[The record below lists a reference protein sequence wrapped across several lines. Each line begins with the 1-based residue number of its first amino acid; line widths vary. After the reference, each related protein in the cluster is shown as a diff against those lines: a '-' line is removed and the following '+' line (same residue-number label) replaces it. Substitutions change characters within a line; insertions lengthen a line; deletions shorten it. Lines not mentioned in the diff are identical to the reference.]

1 MSSTSEAIDLAK
13 TMVGIGEDNGKR
25 TIAYVTDMNEP
36 LGDAIGNAL
45 EILEAV
51 QVLRGDG
58 PPKLREVILTL
69 CDEIL
74 IQSGLAQSPQEAR
87 AHALKAIADG
97 SALRRLANIVS
108 AQDGDPS
115 FIDHPERLPQAA
127 VERTVHARWS
137 GFVSRIDARRIGEAA
152 MHLGAGRQTKK
163 DAIDLSVGLV
173 VDIKTGDTVS
183 AGQKIASI
191 FARNDEDAR
200 VCEQEILAA
209 INVSPTAVSPWRTVV
224 ARITRKDGVVTCE
237 HP

>member
-1 MSSTSEAIDLAK
+1 
-13 TMVGIGEDNGKR
+13 MVEIGEDNGKR

-87 AHALKAIADG
+87 AHALRAIADG
-97 SALRRLANIVS
+97 SALRRLADIVS

-152 MHLGAGRQTKK
+152 MHLGAGRQTKE

-209 INVSPTAVSPWRTVV
+209 INVSPTAVPPWRTVV
-224 ARITRKDGVVTCE
+224 ARITRRMAW
-237 HP
+237 